1 VQLVAG
7 RVARVHGLRGE
18 VLVEIRTD
26 DPDERFAVGAVLAT
40 EPVESGPLTIEARRW
55 HQGRLL
61 VRFVGVP
68 DRNAA
73 ETLPGVRLVVEVD
86 GSDGR
91 EDEFY
96 DHELE
101 GLRVL
106 DGSGTQVG
114 TVAAVLH
121 HTGQEL
127 LVVRRPTGEDVLV
140 PFVSAIVTTVDL
152 AGGRIV
158 LDAPPGL
165 LDADAIEPDPVETG
179 PVETGAV
186 EVGPVKVGPVEEG

>member
-1 VQLVAG
+1 MQLVAG

-18 VLVEIRTD
+18 VLVEVRTD

-40 EPVESGPLTIEARRW
+40 EPPERGPLTVESRRW

-73 ETLPGVRLVVEVD
+73 ETLPGVRLVVEVES
-86 GSDGR
+86 SDGL

-101 GLRVL
+101 GLRVV
-106 DGSGTQVG
+106 DGDGDQVG
-114 TVAAVLH
+114 TIAAVLH

-140 PFVSAIVTTVDL
+140 PFVAAIVTTVDL
-152 AGGRIV
+152 AVGQVV
-158 LDAPPGL
+158 LDAPRGL
-165 LDADAIEPDPVETG
+165 LDEDSVEADTAG
-179 PVETGAV
+179 
-186 EVGPVKVGPVEEG
+186 EG

>member
-1 VQLVAG
+1 MQLIAG

-40 EPVESGPLTIEARRW
+40 EPADRGPLTVETRRW

-68 DRNAA
+68 DRSAA
-73 ETLPGVRLVVEVD
+73 EMLPGVRLVVEVD
-86 GSDGR
+86 GSEGR
-91 EDEFY
+91 ADEFY

-101 GLRVL
+101 GLQVI
-106 DGSGTQVG
+106 DGDGGQVG
-114 TVAAVLH
+114 TITAVLH

-127 LVVRRPTGEDVLV
+127 LVVRRPTGAEVLV
-140 PFVSAIVTTVDL
+140 PFVAAIVTAVDL
-152 AGGRIV
+152 VAGRVV

-165 LDADAIEPDPVETG
+165 LADDSVETDPVETD
-179 PVETGAV
+179 PD
-186 EVGPVKVGPVEEG
+186 EES